1 MEIHMSFCH
10 NLGERKVGELDDR
23 RARARLKERTTIAE
37 LSPASP
43 PRWYVVY
50 TKPSSEKVARDSLAR
65 KGIDVFL
72 PKIEERD
79 SAFSGGVVR
88 IAPLFPGYLFA
99 RISVQDDYYKVIWAR
114 GVKRLVGNGEG
125 PLPLDDSV
133 VDLLMRKTGERGI
146 IRPSQGFNL
155 RDRVRV
161 RSGPF
166 EGLLG
171 IVNGSLDKRERI
183 KVLMSLLQ
191 EGTEVELPCCLL
203 EKCA

>member
-1 MEIHMSFCH
+1 MI
-10 NLGERKVGELDDR
+10 
-23 RARARLKERTTIAE
+23 LKEETRILTPSQTR
-37 LSPASP
+37 S
-43 PRWYVVY
+43 RKWYVVY
-50 TKPSSEKVARDSLAR
+50 TKPSSEDVARNSLR
-65 KGIDVFL
+65 RRGIQVFL
-72 PKIEERD
+72 PKIEERV
-79 SAFSGGVVR
+79 SAFSENAVR
-88 IAPLFPGYLFA
+88 IAPLFSGYLFA
-99 RISVQDDYYKVIWAR
+99 RIAFPDEYYGVIWAH

-133 VDLLMRKTGERGI
+133 VELLMRKTGERGF

-161 RSGPF
+161 RRGPF

-171 IVNGSLDKRERI
+171 IVNGSLDKRGRI